1 MVILRGDGS
10 TSFQGVTAAV
20 RRLLWVVELPGLTV
34 CMKYK
39 LLRCLYSVI
48 GYEASDGALKAE

>member
-20 RRLLWVVELPGLTV
+20 RRLLCVVELPGLTV
-34 CMKYK
+34 CMK

-48 GYEASDGALKAE
+48 GYEASDGALKAK